1 MLTGLPIGAHGIDH
15 DGLWQRTDA
24 DGQPI
29 APDLR
34 GRFLAE
40 TLRAAGYRTEGYY
53 TWKYLEPRFG
63 FGDGFDRYERLGH
76 TFLSDPEVGP
86 RVLALEGVARE
97 LGATRTELVE
107 RGAAGEAV
115 AAELAAVE
123 ARLADGAA
131 QARLRAEHP
140 HLFGDI
146 QVADEVVDRGIAALE
161 RARSPSSSSCTLFD
175 VHDPYVS
182 PAPFGTRFDPRYG
195 PIDGRRVT
203 ASNSPVRPGMDPRD
217 LENLVARYDGGIAWV
232 DSQIGRLLE
241 RLDELGLAEDTR
253 VVVTS
258 DHGEEFFEPG
268 GKTHRGSVYPEV
280 LSVPLLVRWP
290 ARIAPGTVVSGTA
303 GLVDIVPTVAAAA
316 GVDHG
321 APTGGRDL
329 LPLIAAGR
337 VPERALTAEVVAE
350 ATGGGVLHR
359 SSVVEGARQRVR
371 DVAANAET
379 WGELD
384 LTADQPIPQ
393 RPTDPN
399 EARAAFQRAL
409 QRLENLRSA
418 SPPRVLDASPLTD
431 LEQRGTS
438 MGYAGGDGGD
448 AGGDRSTFEGGV
460 RAPRSG
466 RVAARA
472 ARTRQAVRAPTRAG
486 LLARSPAERAGR
498 ERLDSPNHSASPGR
512 DAGLGAPVLVTLAD
526 ADDPGR
532 DRHLV
537 LGASRESRQGVQ
549 AIGRQRDVRAHPGAD
564 PQVERLIRG
573 HDLRRQDR
581 AAVLERRD
589 HVLVGRR
596 EHADFES
603 PARDHHAVEDHVEV
617 PTQLEGDALAPG
629 GSRAECDRGGAL

>member
-1 MLTGLPIGAHGIDH
+1 MPGRRSRAPQLALSVLLAPVLLLPACGGSESEAPRHVVLISIDTLRADHLSCYGYGRPTSPALDALAAEGARFERCVASSSWTLPSHLTMLTGLPIGAHGIDH

-63 FGDGFDRYERLGH
+63 FGDGFDHYERLGH

-97 LGATRTELVE
+97 LGDARTDLEE
-107 RGAAGEAV
+107 RGSAGEDV
-115 AAELAAVE
+115 GAELAEVE
-123 ARLADGAA
+123 ARLADVATQGRA
-131 QARLRAEHP
+131 LRAEHP

-146 QVADEVVDRGIAALE
+146 KVADEVVDRGIAALE
-161 RARSPSSSSCTLFD
+161 RAEAPLFLFLHLFD

-182 PAPFGTRFDPRYG
+182 PAPFGTRFDPRYEG

-241 RLDELGLAEDTR
+241 RLDELGFAEDTL

-258 DHGEEFFEPG
+258 DHGEEFFEHG

-350 ATGGGVLHR
+350 APGGGVLHR

-399 EARAAFQRAL
+399 DARAAFQRAL

-418 SPPRVLDASPLTD
+418 SPPRILDASPLTD
-431 LEQRGTS
+431 LEQRELAS
-438 MGYAGGDGGD
+438 MGYAGGDGGG

-460 RAPRSG
+460 HIDA
-466 RVAARA
+466 
-472 ARTRQAVRAPTRAG
+472 
-486 LLARSPAERAGR
+486 
-498 ERLDSPNHSASPGR
+498 RLDR
-512 DAGLGAPVLVTLAD
+512 D
-526 ADDPGR
+526 
-532 DRHLV
+532 
-537 LGASRESRQGVQ
+537 E
-549 AIGRQRDVRAHPGAD
+549 
-564 PQVERLIRG
+564 
-573 HDLRRQDR
+573 
-581 AAVLERRD
+581 
-589 HVLVGRR
+589 
-596 EHADFES
+596 
-603 PARDHHAVEDHVEV
+603 
-617 PTQLEGDALAPG
+617 
-629 GSRAECDRGGAL
+629 